1 MGISCGATLIKYLLF
16 FFNLIWLALGG
27 TILYF
32 GFRITSFSGN
42 VDELIKV
49 NMKAGAIVVLVA
61 GFVIFL
67 IAFLGCCGAIKEN
80 SCMLST
86 YGLII
91 LILVIAQCVGA
102 YFAFKYRTDV
112 KDLVKDEVQ
121 KAVKKYSKEEPMRKL
136 MQDLQYQFE
145 CCGAKGPDD
154 YNIQELIPFKYPASC
169 CGQSSYE
176 KNSSQTCSPN
186 PTQLKDV
193 KFQSGCVDVIEDK
206 LTSALGGL
214 GGVAI
219 ALVLIQL
226 LIIVSACCLAREVR
240 S

>member
-32 GFRITSFSGN
+32 GFRIASFSGN
-42 VDELIKV
+42 IQELIDV
-49 NMKAGAIVVLVA
+49 NMKAGAIVILAA

-86 YGLII
+86 YGLVI
-91 LILVIAQCVGA
+91 LILVIAQCVGV
-102 YFAFKYRTDV
+102 YFAFRYKTDV
-112 KDLVKDEVQ
+112 KDTITKEVNITMHKYDNDVKV
-121 KAVKKYSKEEPMRKL
+121 RKL
-136 MQDLQYQFE
+136 VQDLQSQFE
-145 CCGAKGPDD
+145 CCGAKD
-154 YNIQELIPFKYPASC
+154 YNDYKPPYAYPASC
-169 CGQSSYE
+169 CGQSYE
-176 KNSSQTCSPN
+176 NNVAQTCGFN
-186 PTQLKDV
+186 DLKY
-193 KFQSGCVDVIEDK
+193 KSGCIDVIEK
-206 LTSALGGL
+206 TVTNALGGL

-219 ALVLIQL
+219 GLVLIQL